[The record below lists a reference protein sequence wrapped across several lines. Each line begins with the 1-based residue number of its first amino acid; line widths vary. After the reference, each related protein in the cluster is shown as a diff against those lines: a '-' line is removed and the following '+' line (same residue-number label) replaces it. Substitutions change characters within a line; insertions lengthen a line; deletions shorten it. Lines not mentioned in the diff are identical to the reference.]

1 MLQELRDQIIRVV
14 VLKNRFLDSMC
25 GTLTFNGQEFRLNT
39 PKLELIVSKIA
50 IGPSYGLKDKQFV
63 YSKDQTTIL
72 VPIDEIVRH
81 TLDLEPDVNDVC
93 VQVSFMQSYPLSGYS
108 FVG

>member
-1 MLQELRDQIIRVV
+1 
-14 VLKNRFLDSMC
+14 MC
-25 GTLTFNGQEFRLNT
+25 GALTFNGQEIRLNT
-39 PKLELIVSKIA
+39 PKLELIVSKVA

-63 YSKDQTTIL
+63 YSQDQTTIL

-81 TLDLEPDVNDVC
+81 TLDLEPDVSDFC